1 MQKQQ
6 ELKYQATLHKRRTH
20 KRCTFSKRN
29 QLIPATHYIR
39 NSDERITLT
48 KTRIYRIHYRF
59 KHKFTLRFKEIE
71 LKVNE
76 NVGIEEFTKM
86 LLERIV
92 QGPNRFN
99 KVVYVEKERGK
110 RVLDLDL
117 VPLIRMDQLY
127 LHHRNFIQVREEVEE
142 PRVGEKP
149 VLLKKRNRP

>member
-29 QLIPATHYIR
+29 QPIPATHYIR
-39 NSDERITLT
+39 NSDERITLS
-48 KTRIYRIHYRF
+48 KIKIYRIHYRF

-71 LKVNE
+71 LRVTE

-86 LLERIV
+86 LLARIV

-110 RVLDLDL
+110 GVLDLDL

-127 LHHRNFIQVREEVEE
+127 LRQRNFIQVREEVEE
-142 PRVGEKP
+142 PKVGEKP
-149 VLLKKRNRP
+149 VLLRKRNRP